1 MFEIDKFILRKGKLC
16 KSITDDAESDL
27 ECNATDSSTSLV
39 LIFMIQRKLQEQKTH
54 QLLSQLNIIEM
65 MHNCMGV
72 ESGGGPWG
80 RHFSKKFTFHFPWKC
95 FPKWPFLEEKLIHL
109 PKFLMN
115 FFYFFCFLVIHPKNV
130 TFLGFH
136 QFLVSFN
143 TFLVFFYNSGLLSG
157 PCHSTGPWGS
167 VPLTPFHRLC
177 IIAADQ

>member
-16 KSITDDAESDL
+16 KSITDDVESDL

-109 PKFLMN
+109 PRFLMT
-115 FFYFFCFLVIHPKNV
+115 FFIFSVFLVIHPKNV
-130 TFLGFH
+130 TFPGFR

-143 TFLVFFYNSGLLSG
+143 TFLVFFTIPGSSRAPATVPGLGAVYLW
-157 PCHSTGPWGS
+157 PPFIGS
-167 VPLTPFHRLC
+167 
-177 IIAADQ
+177 A